1 MPKRIIATAGAI
13 AVMLTLTACAAED
26 RPSTGA
32 SSVVVRTI
40 HVDGHAM
47 QCAIYRPPN
56 GGGIDCNWEAIP

>member
-1 MPKRIIATAGAI
+1 MSKRITSVAAVAATAL
-13 AVMLTLTACAAED
+13 VLTACAAEN

-56 GGGIDCNWEAIP
+56 GGGIDCDWEAIP

>member
-1 MPKRIIATAGAI
+1 MTRRITAVAAVATTAL
-13 AVMLTLTACAAED
+13 VLTACAAED

-56 GGGIDCNWEAIP
+56 GGGIDCDWEAIP